1 MQMLEKVDF
10 LKLTFPADFL
20 DRYQNG
26 IVFKKSWTVRFN
38 QTDAIFFGARTLSI
52 ERLTPAQI
60 EATKRIVIGAKL
72 EEIVEYLT
80 APEVAEMISYL
91 DLHNLIRPVY
101 QNEFIGTAWEKQ
113 VEFFA
118 DFVDDPNAAQRR
130 LLATS
135 VCVVGVGGTG
145 NTSIQHLVCAGI
157 QKFILI
163 DDDLVEQGNFNRQ
176 FCFKHEDIGR
186 PKVAAIK
193 DYILARNP
201 DARVDIFCER
211 IESSADLDRILVG
224 DLKPDVIVG
233 CADTPPISIQ
243 IFILEYCIRNNTI
256 CTFGGLGIHHG
267 QVGPMLTETSHQ
279 EQYLEHRQQQLQ
291 IISRLTSAQAGTGI
305 PTGSICYMAT
315 TIASLTMADLIDQLT
330 GIKNPPSL
338 NTLWRYDPY
347 SKSVVR
353 ERQY

>member
-1 MQMLEKVDF
+1 MQILEKVDF
-10 LKLTFPADFL
+10 LKLTFPTDFL
-20 DRYQNG
+20 ARYQQG
-26 IVFKKSWTVRFN
+26 ITFKKSWMIRFDE
-38 QTDAIFFGARTLSI
+38 TEVVFFGARNLSI
-52 ERLTPAQI
+52 THLTTAQI
-60 EATKRIVIGAKL
+60 EATKKIIFGVKL
-72 EEIVEYLT
+72 EELVEDLP
-80 APEVAEMISYL
+80 AAEVAEMVSYL

-101 QNEFIGTAWEKQ
+101 QNEFIGTAWENQ

-176 FCFKHEDIGR
+176 FCFEHNDIGR
-186 PKVAAIK
+186 PKVAAMR
-193 DYILARNP
+193 DYILSRNP
-201 DARVDIFCER
+201 DARVDIFCEQVR
-211 IESSADLDRILVG
+211 SSADLDRILVG

-233 CADTPPISIQ
+233 CADTPPIAIQ
-243 IFILEYCIRNNTI
+243 IFILEYCIKNNTI

-267 QVGPMLTETSHQ
+267 QVGPMLIEKSHQ

-291 IISRLTSAQAGTGI
+291 IIGRLTAAQAGMGI
-305 PTGSICYMAT
+305 PPGSICYMAT

-347 SKSVVR
+347 SKSTIR